1 MKHAFLGLFS
11 AILITF
17 STQTTQAD
25 TRQFSSE
32 AHDFRVEVLTNALA
46 NPWGMAFL
54 PDGRILI
61 TEKNSRLRLFANGQL
76 SDPLSGLPDIAV
88 VGQGGLLDVAVDPD
102 FSDNRMV
109 YLSYSEPGD
118 GGYGTAVLRG
128 RLGERGLSDTE
139 VIFRQNRKTS
149 SGRHFGSRFTFAR
162 DKTLFIT
169 LGDRADRPSAQDP
182 FDHSGS
188 VLRINRDGSIPS
200 DNPFVDGNDALPEIW
215 SIGHRNVQGADLHP
229 DTGELWTIEHGAR
242 GGDEVNLPKAGKNY
256 GWPVIS
262 YGRHYSG
269 AKIGVGVAQEGMEQ
283 PLHYWDPSIAPAGSS
298 FYDGDLFPEWR
309 GNLFVSALKFQL
321 LSRLELNGEKVVRE
335 ERLLEGEY
343 GRIRDVETGPDGAL
357 YLLTN
362 DGDGLLLRLSPAK

>member
-1 MKHAFLGLFS
+1 MKYAFLGLFS
-11 AILITF
+11 AILITV
-17 STQTTQAD
+17 STQTAHAD
-25 TRQFSSE
+25 TRQFSSD

-61 TEKNSRLRLFANGQL
+61 TEKSGRLRLFANGQL
-76 SDPLSGLPDIAV
+76 SDPLSGLPDIAA

-102 FSDNRMV
+102 FNDNQMV
-109 YLSYSEPGD
+109 YISYSEPGD

-139 VIFRQNRKTS
+139 VIFQQNRKTS

-162 DKTLFIT
+162 DQTLFIT

-188 VLRINRDGSIPS
+188 VVRINRDGSIPS
-200 DNPFVDGNDALPEIW
+200 DNPFVDGKDALPEIW

-242 GGDEVNLPKAGKNY
+242 GGDEVNLPEAGKNY

-283 PLHYWDPSIAPAGSS
+283 PVHYWDPSIAPAGSS

-321 LSRLELNGEKVVRE
+321 LARLEFDGEKVVRE

-357 YLLTN
+357 Y
-362 DGDGLLLRLSPAK
+362 